1 MGIYLGLN
9 LFIDLSISL
18 FFHHHSCALKKLT
31 NRKRRCITLKEL
43 STIHHGIGKLSTS
56 FSLSWFE
63 NGQYLVVVWHN
74 TIDLRTCGE
83 LEINNDS
90 RNHFE
95 LIRREPLRR
104 LCAFP
109 AFLSQIKSLLI
120 FLLQFLLVSFRH
132 LGCCVFTFI
141 SQLPAMAPAQRTLNI
156 FC

>member
-18 FFHHHSCALKKLT
+18 FFHHRSCALRKLT

-63 NGQYLVVVWHN
+63 NGQYLVVVRHN
-74 TIDLRTCGE
+74 TIDLCACGE
-83 LEINNDS
+83 LDINNYS
-90 RNHFE
+90 RNRFE

-104 LCAFP
+104 LYAFP
-109 AFLSQIKSLLI
+109 VSDKISAYI
-120 FLLQFLLVSFRH
+120 LLQFLLVSFRH
-132 LGCCVFTFI
+132 LGCCIFTFI
-141 SQLPAMAPAQRTLNI
+141 SQLPAMVPAQRTLNI

>member
-18 FFHHHSCALKKLT
+18 FFYHRSCALKKLT

-63 NGQYLVVVWHN
+63 NGQYLVVVRHN
-74 TIDLRTCGE
+74 TIDLRACGE
-83 LEINNDS
+83 LDINNYS
-90 RNHFE
+90 RNRFE

-109 AFLSQIKSLLI
+109 ESLLI
-120 FLLQFLLVSFRH
+120 FLLQFLLVSFCH
-132 LGCCVFTFI
+132 LGCCIFTLI
-141 SQLPAMAPAQRTLNI
+141 SQLPVMATAQ
-156 FC
+156 